1 MYDAQSLLD
10 NTLGSLDLSPRLE
23 TKGFQ
28 SGNHVGTLSC
38 FSYKDGE
45 I

>member
-23 TKGFQ
+23 TEGF
-28 SGNHVGTLSC
+28 HFTLAIVHPTQC
-38 FSYKDGE
+38 
-45 I
+45 